1 MEISRKLNKL
11 GVSLQVAA
19 PSSGLRLKDK
29 SVQKV
34 KLGDLVTFE
43 CINRDNFEEIL
54 NPESPE
60 IHRMCKDPVSNVGGV
75 DKGTLDTP
83 STWPTCEQLPC
94 KCLGKEGGLS
104 QQEGRDDSERL
115 TLDRIHF

>member
-1 MEISRKLNKL
+1 M
-11 GVSLQVAA
+11 VA

-29 SVQKV
+29 SVQSV

-60 IHRMCKDPVSNVGGV
+60 IHRMCKDPVSSAAGGGV

-104 QQEGRDDSERL
+104 QQEGRRGESERL
-115 TLDRIHF
+115 TLNRIHF